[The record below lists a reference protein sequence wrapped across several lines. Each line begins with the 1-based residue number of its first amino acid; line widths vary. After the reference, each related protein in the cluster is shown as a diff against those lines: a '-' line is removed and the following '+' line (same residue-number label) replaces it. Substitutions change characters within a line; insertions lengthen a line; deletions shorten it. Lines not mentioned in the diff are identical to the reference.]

1 MKNPQ
6 KHCFI
11 STAEP
16 LSYSLINVKVIE
28 FEKSLLVTCKVL
40 RLFVNTPTADDKY
53 SFLNRGTLT
62 QPIQMHLS
70 EKQKGFSQ
78 LFCAIFKSTLNFE
91 HFETKMTL
99 IAYRFLKSPS
109 RQPIERHFGKRA
121 KTLFQPQQQHI
132 YHIHLWL

>member
-1 MKNPQ
+1 
-6 KHCFI
+6 
-11 STAEP
+11 
-16 LSYSLINVKVIE
+16 
-28 FEKSLLVTCKVL
+28 
-40 RLFVNTPTADDKY
+40 
-53 SFLNRGTLT
+53 
-62 QPIQMHLS
+62 MHLS

-78 LFCAIFKSTLNFE
+78 LFCAIFKATLNFE

-132 YHIHLWL
+132 YHIH

>member
-132 YHIHLWL
+132 YHIH